1 MNIPCPYRKLYIV
14 PTLPQNN
21 PQKTA
26 PSDAASAAAAAACCR
41 QRVDHS
47 GGSARCPT
55 PTIWDIENQK
65 SLLHHLRTR
74 EQLFYLFGTISCAF

>member
-1 MNIPCPYRKLYIV
+1 MNISCPYRKWYIV

-41 QRVDHS
+41 QRVGHS
-47 GGSARCPT
+47 GGSARCPASL
-55 PTIWDIENQK
+55 ENQ
-65 SLLHHLRTR
+65 RTTV
-74 EQLFYLFGTISCAF
+74 LSVWVHFVCI